1 VNNKPTKTK
10 NKPRNKWKFR
20 EPSIVEKHQV
30 WAAVH
35 IRVEHHAMLRELA
48 NYYRISLA
56 QAAMF
61 AIERDFK
68 EILVGEEASPPPF
81 VPFTGKVGRPPLESY
96 VDRSLPDFLEKK
108 DD

>member
-1 VNNKPTKTK
+1 M
-10 NKPRNKWKFR
+10 
-20 EPSIVEKHQV
+20 EKHLT
-30 WAAVH
+30 WAPIH

-48 NYYRISLA
+48 NYYRVSIA

-68 EILVGEEASPPPF
+68 EILVGEETPPPAF
-81 VPFTGKVGRPPLESY
+81 VPFSGKLGRPRKESY
-96 VDRSLPDFLEKK
+96 VDRSLPDFLDKK